1 MLRVL
6 RRRDFALLWT
16 GGLVSIA
23 GDWILNAALPYYVYE
38 RTGSTVATAGM
49 VVAELAPGVVAG
61 TFAGAF
67 VDRHDRRR
75 VLVAANLLQAATVCV
90 LLLVTSPEL
99 LWLVY
104 AAAAAQSLLAA
115 FSVPAEAALL
125 PALVP
130 DRDLVAANALNALNN
145 RAGKLV
151 GAPAGAALLAWTG
164 LGGVVLADA
173 GTFVAAAL
181 LVRAVAAPPRPP
193 RAAGASGIFHDWLEG
208 LQVIRRDREV
218 LVLAAVLG
226 LMTFGGTMLDPLQ
239 VAWVRD
245 VLGRGPEVYAWLLW
259 IHAGFGIGGTIV
271 VARFGLRVTPRQLMG
286 WSSVVAGVAL
296 LVRFDVPWLPL
307 ALALA
312 AVSGVT
318 SVASSVGV
326 ETLVQRS
333 VRDEHRGR
341 VYGALGAN
349 GALLSLVGASVGGV
363 CAEWV
368 GVVPMLDVASS
379 LVLASGLVVLRVYRA
394 PTRS

>member
-16 GGLVSIA
+16 GGLVSVA
-23 GDWILNAALPYYVYE
+23 GDWMLNAALPFYVYE

-75 VLVAANLLQAATVCV
+75 VLVAANLVQAATVCV

-104 AAAAAQSLLAA
+104 AVAAAQSLLAA

-130 DRDLVAANALNALNN
+130 DADLVAANALNALNN

-151 GAPAGAALLAWTG
+151 GAPTGAALLGWTG
-164 LGGVVLADA
+164 LGGVVVADA
-173 GTFVAAAL
+173 GTFVVAAL

-193 RAAGASGIFHDWLEG
+193 RVAGAPGMFHDWLEG
-208 LQVIRRDREV
+208 LQVVRRDRQV

-239 VAWVRD
+239 VAGVRD
-245 VLGRGPEVYAWLLW
+245 VLGRGPQVYAWLLW
-259 IHAGFGIGGTIV
+259 IHAGFGIAGTLV
-271 VARFGLRVTPRQLMG
+271 VGRFGSRVTPRQLMG

-318 SVASSVGV
+318 SVAASVGV

-349 GALLSLVGASVGGV
+349 GALLSLAGASVGGV

-368 GVVPMLDVASS
+368 GVVPMLDVASC
-379 LVLASGLVVLRVYRA
+379 LVLASGLVVLWAYGA
-394 PTRS
+394 PSRS

>member
-23 GDWILNAALPYYVYE
+23 GDWMLNAALPYYVYE

-49 VVAELAPGVVAG
+49 VVSELAPGVVAG

-67 VDRHDRRR
+67 VDRRDRRR
-75 VLVAANLLQAATVCV
+75 ILVAANLMQAATVCA
-90 LLLVTSPEL
+90 LLAVTQPAL

-104 AAAAAQSLLAA
+104 VVAATQSLLAA
-115 FSVPAEAALL
+115 FSVPAEGALL

-130 DRDLVAANALNALNN
+130 DHDLLAANALNALNN
-145 RAGKLV
+145 RLGRLA
-151 GAPAGAALLAWTG
+151 GAPVGAALLAWAG

-173 GTFVAAAL
+173 ATFVFAAL
-181 LVRAVAAPPRPP
+181 LVHAVARPP
-193 RAAGASGIFHDWLEG
+193 HVAATADAPGLLRDWLEG
-208 LQVIRRDREV
+208 LRVVRADRQVV
-218 LVLAAVLG
+218 VLAAVLG

-245 VLGRGPEVYAWLLW
+245 VLGRGPAVYAWLLW
-259 IHAGFGIGGTIV
+259 VHAGFGIGGTLLV
-271 VARFGLRVTPRQLMG
+271 GRYGDRLSPRQLMG
-286 WSSVVAGVAL
+286 WSSVIAGVSL

-312 AVSGVT
+312 AVTGVT
-318 SVASSVGV
+318 SVAASVGV

-333 VRDEHRGR
+333 VRGEHRGR

-349 GALLSLVGASVGGV
+349 GALLSLAGAGLGGL
-363 CAEWV
+363 CAERI
-368 GVVPMLDVASS
+368 GIVPMLDIASG
-379 LVLASGLVVLRVYRA
+379 LVLASGLVVLRA
-394 PTRS
+394 FRS